1 MLVIIPIEH
10 INNDTLESLIESF
23 ITREGTDYGA
33 NEISLGEKV
42 TQVKNQLNSSEIV
55 IVFDAASESA
65 NIMTRDQYDEWCL
78 SS

>member
-1 MLVIIPIEH
+1 MIIPIEH

-23 ITREGTDYGA
+23 ITREGTDYGV

-42 TQVKNQLNSSEIV
+42 YQVKKQLSSRDIV
-55 IVFDAASESA
+55 IVFDAASESV
-65 NIMTRDQYDEWCL
+65 NIMTKAQYEQWCI

>member
-1 MLVIIPIEH
+1 MIVIIPIEH

-23 ITREGTDYGA
+23 ITREGTDYGV

-42 TQVKNQLNSSEIV
+42 YQVKKQLSSRDIV
-55 IVFDAASESA
+55 IVFDAASESV
-65 NIMTRDQYDEWCL
+65 NIMTKAQYEQWCI

>member
-1 MLVIIPIEH
+1 VIIPIEH

-23 ITREGTDYGA
+23 ITREGTDYGV

-42 TQVKNQLNSSEIV
+42 YQVKKQLSSRDIV
-55 IVFDAASESA
+55 IVFDAASESV
-65 NIMTRDQYDEWCL
+65 NIMTKAQYEQWCI